1 MRRRI
6 NLDRFTPVAADLTD
20 LLATFGEAQIGD
32 DKDYYDRRSGDE
44 QLAKLQAELAEAM
57 EQERHLREAQLQRI
71 EAQQQR
77 IQEARQ
83 LAKELQEIE
92 ERINNLIP

>member
-6 NLDRFTPVAADLTD
+6 NLDFFTPV
-20 LLATFGEAQIGD
+20 EAELEEIQIGD
-32 DKDYYDRRSGDE
+32 WKDDYDSQSSDR

-57 EQERHLREAQLQRI
+57 EQERYLREAQLQRI

-83 LAKELQEIE
+83 LAKKLQEVE
-92 ERINNLIP
+92 QRINSLL